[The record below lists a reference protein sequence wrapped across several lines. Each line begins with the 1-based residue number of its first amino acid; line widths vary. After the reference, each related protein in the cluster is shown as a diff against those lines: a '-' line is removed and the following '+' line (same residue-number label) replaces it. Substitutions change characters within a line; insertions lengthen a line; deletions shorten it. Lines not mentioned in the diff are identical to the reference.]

1 MARHTE
7 LDGLQVTEAMDRAL
21 LNKIEAYEREKEEK
35 RAAEKAGED
44 IRKIRNVSGEDIT
57 SDDAVDRR
65 KPGVKNT
72 FDMDEDYEEPDN
84 HDGFVEFSE
93 ELMPDLSRLAM
104 GESGKRR
111 KYTGESTEEK
121 VVYRRKK
128 KKYLVVS
135 LAAVLIIVL
144 GVSVNSVGSKS
155 YWKVLWEK
163 IHGGEPMNVINVE
176 DMIQQDSEDGDET
189 AAYFEIEDKLHAK
202 PVRLIYK
209 PDDMKLVDYEVYE
222 EMRMARLIYKYQDE
236 TIRYIL
242 YINDAD
248 SSWGEKE
255 EDIKIDEYIA
265 LVNEIEINVEEFQI
279 PNSSKNRQVANFEYQ
294 GIHYQ
299 LTGAMNKTEFKEIIE
314 NLYFF

>member
-1 MARHTE
+1 
-7 LDGLQVTEAMDRAL
+7 
-21 LNKIEAYEREKEEK
+21 
-35 RAAEKAGED
+35 
-44 IRKIRNVSGEDIT
+44 
-57 SDDAVDRR
+57 
-65 KPGVKNT
+65 
-72 FDMDEDYEEPDN
+72 
-84 HDGFVEFSE
+84 
-93 ELMPDLSRLAM
+93 
-104 GESGKRR
+104 
-111 KYTGESTEEK
+111 
-121 VVYRRKK
+121 
-128 KKYLVVS
+128 
-135 LAAVLIIVL
+135 
-144 GVSVNSVGSKS
+144 
-155 YWKVLWEK
+155 
-163 IHGGEPMNVINVE
+163 MNVINVE